1 MEPDSQERRVTALT
15 PSERVPIV
23 SVPAPPDQGPA
34 LAYLTSM
41 PAVVGRR
48 GLQHSLNRAA
58 EILTGGLTKSA
69 LTVDWAAVRRQHVA
83 DLRATLIEAKAK
95 PTTINHILSAV
106 RGTMREACRLGLI
119 DAKALAGVITVGNVG
134 ISRLPSG
141 RHVLVDEVRRLFE
154 TCDDSPIGAR
164 DAAILALL
172 YGCAVRRSEVV
183 AIELAD
189 YDDGAVAIRLGKVR
203 TVYCPAGGKA
213 AIDDWIERRGA
224 WPGALLCPV
233 KKGGYVQQRGMTDQ
247 AIMMRLLYLARRA
260 RVSHFAPQDLRR
272 SCIGELLVAGAD
284 VAAVHQLAGYASVRA
299 IQRDDRRSEEAKR
312 RRTAELLYVPY
323 SRLHSATP
331 PSAAPAEDSAPVS
344 P

>member
-1 MEPDSQERRVTALT
+1 MIGVRLAHTRAGCRYGPGSSERLLAAPAGESSMGLLCDAYFSSITRRSAPWSYSVIASNAARNPGTSPWRRVSAFRSCPYQLRPT
-15 PSERVPIV
+15 RVRPWPTW
-23 SVPAPPDQGPA
+23 PACP
-34 LAYLTSM
+34 L
-41 PAVVGRR
+41 VVGRR
-48 GLQHSLNRAA
+48 GLQHFLNRAA

-83 DLRATLIEAKAK
+83 ALRATLIEAKGK
-95 PTTINHILSAV
+95 PTTINHILSVV

-119 DAKALAGVITVGNVG
+119 DAKALAGVITV
-134 ISRLPSG
+134 
-141 RHVLVDEVRRLFE
+141 
-154 TCDDSPIGAR
+154 
-164 DAAILALL
+164 
-172 YGCAVRRSEVV
+172 
-183 AIELAD
+183 
-189 YDDGAVAIRLGKVR
+189 GKVR

-284 VAAVHQLAGYASVRA
+284 IAAVHQLAGYASVRA
-299 IQRDDRRSEEAKR
+299 TQRDDRRSEEATR
-312 RRTAELLYVPY
+312 RRTAKLLYVPY
-323 SRLHSATP
+323 SHPHRSATP
-331 PSAAPAEDSAPVS
+331 PSAAPAKDSAPVS